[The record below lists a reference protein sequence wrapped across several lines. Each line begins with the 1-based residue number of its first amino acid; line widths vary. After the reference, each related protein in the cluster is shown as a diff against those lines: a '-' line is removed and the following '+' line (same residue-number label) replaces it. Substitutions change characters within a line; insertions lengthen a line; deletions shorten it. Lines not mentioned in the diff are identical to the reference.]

1 MTEAVERAHD
11 AFIGDAAAQDGHEMD
26 MQNGDGEMSTGRMDH
41 GDRGSAAITV
51 DLGESGELT
60 HTFDDTGTLE
70 IGCHQ
75 AAHYARGMKL
85 TITVT

>member
-1 MTEAVERAHD
+1 MP
-11 AFIGDAAAQDGHEMD
+11 
-26 MQNGDGEMSTGRMDH
+26 S
-41 GDRGSAAITV
+41 SATPPPRTATRTR
-51 DLGESGELT
+51 ENGELT

-75 AAHYARGMKL
+75 AGHYARGMKL